1 MVTNDWERF
10 EEETAVIHL
19 EIFCGMY
26 MKKPHKARISYPQ
39 YKVLEKKKT
48 NCEAR
53 LLITQ
58 PHVCMFYNA
67 FLPHSTNLTG
77 SDNQQII
84 PSKLHLNF
92 WLLRVLVSMAI

>member
-39 YKVLEKKKT
+39 YKVLEKKKNQLWSKIANYST
-48 NCEAR
+48 SR
-53 LLITQ
+53 L
-58 PHVCMFYNA
+58 Y
-67 FLPHSTNLTG
+67 
-77 SDNQQII
+77 
-84 PSKLHLNF
+84 
-92 WLLRVLVSMAI
+92 VL